1 MARSPAAVAE
11 DELRRW
17 AEESARRDEVVRE
30 AFTAGVRLHQIQEI
44 TGLTMPTIMRILARG
59 PKRPVLRVVRD

>member
-17 AEESARRDEVVRE
+17 AEENARRDKVVRE
-30 AFTAGVRLHQIQEI
+30 AFAAGVRLHQIQEI
-44 TGLTMPTIMRILARG
+44 TGLTRPAIMRILARG